1 MPFFKAEK
9 KAVND
14 LWYPRTV
21 TVGRPLEMEDVCKRI
36 AEMSTVSEPDSK
48 AVLSALGKVL
58 GDLMNTGRTVHL
70 EGLGYFYYSCLST
83 GQGKEAKEDVDSDC
97 IVGTRVQFLP
107 ERRVRQDGTVTRNLV
122 DDSVFWVNV
131 KSPRPTTTGRTRTH
145 RSFRWGEARRK
156 RRGVK
161 NEFWYTLF
169 SSAFGNGVYIAWF
182 DLYNCTPAHTPATTA
197 MPMNTDKKMM
207 SSILLSFRFRQCYKQ

>member
-131 KSPRPTTTGRTRTH
+131 EDMAAANAGEVSSPDDDGTD
-145 RSFRWGEARRK
+145 ED
-156 RRGVK
+156 
-161 NEFWYTLF
+161 E
-169 SSAFGNGVYIAWF
+169 SSHPLG
-182 DLYNCTPAHTPATTA
+182 
-197 MPMNTDKKMM
+197 
-207 SSILLSFRFRQCYKQ
+207 

>member
-107 ERRVRQDGTVTRNLV
+107 ERRVRKDGTVTRNLV

-131 KSPRPTTTGRTRTH
+131 EDMAAANAGEVSSPDDEEDE
-145 RSFRWGEARRK
+145 GE
-156 RRGVK
+156 
-161 NEFWYTLF
+161 
-169 SSAFGNGVYIAWF
+169 SSNPLG
-182 DLYNCTPAHTPATTA
+182 
-197 MPMNTDKKMM
+197 
-207 SSILLSFRFRQCYKQ
+207 